1 MPNINFNLIR
11 ISVTYLD
18 SSFSVD
24 DSRLNLQYH
33 NLVRADNH
41 NNIKRGSVS
50 VYFEESL
57 SVRSVTAPYF
67 K

>member
-41 NNIKRGSVS
+41 NNIKRGGVLCL
-50 VYFEESL
+50 F
-57 SVRSVTAPYF
+57 
-67 K
+67 